1 MKILYHHRIASK
13 DGQYV
18 HIEEL
23 TSALKSLGHDIIM
36 AEPEAIGQKSFGK
49 SSNTVQMLRKILP
62 GFLHEMIEFSYTFF
76 DFIKVSTLI
85 VRHKPDCIYERY
97 NLFFPSGIW
106 AKKLF
111 KLPLLLEVNSPLY
124 EERKNNGGIKLKFL
138 AEWSEGFAWRNA
150 DYVLPVTFV
159 LAKKIRQRNVVDDH
173 IVVIPNGINHAR
185 FNSAIKSEEIVDQLG
200 LSNKLVLGFVGFV
213 REWHRLDRVLDAIAS
228 NKTENWHLLLVGDGP
243 ARESIAQ
250 QAKQNGIED
259 RITITGIIDRDE
271 IARYIT
277 VFDIALQ
284 PDVVAYASPLKLFEY
299 MALGKAVLAPD
310 RDNIREI
317 LTHEDNALLFNPD
330 DDQSFMQHLY
340 NLCLNE
346 KLRERIGYAA
356 AKTVEDKKL
365 YWEENAR
372 RVAKLFNQLCK
383 KPFED
388 ERI

>member
-18 HIEEL
+18 HIDEL
-23 TSALKSLGHDIIM
+23 TTALKSLGHEIIM
-36 AEPEAIGQKSFGK
+36 AEPKAIGLKSFGK
-49 SSNTVQMLRKILP
+49 SSNVVQTMRKILP
-62 GFLHEMIEFSYTFF
+62 GFLHEVIEFSYTIF
-76 DFIKVSTLI
+76 DFIKVFILI
-85 VRHKPDCIYERY
+85 VKYKPDCIYERY

-124 EERKNNGGIKLKFL
+124 AERKKNDGIKLNFL
-138 AEWSEGFAWRNA
+138 AQWSESFAWRNA

-159 LAKKIRQRNVVDDH
+159 LADIIKQRKVADEH
-173 IVVIPNGINHAR
+173 IVVIPNGVNRAR
-185 FNSAIKSEEIVDQLG
+185 FNSAIKCEDITDQFNLK
-200 LSNKLVLGFVGFV
+200 NKLVLGFVGFV
-213 REWHRLDRVLDAIAS
+213 REWHRLDRVLDAIAN
-228 NKTENWHLLLVGDGP
+228 NKDKNWHLLLVGDGP
-243 ARESIAQ
+243 ARDAIEQ
-250 QAKQNGIED
+250 QARQRGIED

-271 IARYIT
+271 ISRYIT

-299 MALGKAVLAPD
+299 MALSKAILAPD

-317 LTHEDNALLFNPD
+317 LTHGQDALLFDPE
-330 DDQSFMQHLY
+330 DDQAFLQHLLD
-340 NLCLNE
+340 LCLNKE
-346 KLRERIGYAA
+346 LRTRLGLAA

-372 RVAKLFNQLCK
+372 RVEKLFNQLGVVGA
-383 KPFED
+383 
-388 ERI
+388 

>member
-23 TSALKSLGHDIIM
+23 ITALKNLGHEIIM
-36 AEPEAIGQKSFGK
+36 AEPKAIGQKSFGK
-49 SSNTVQMLRKILP
+49 SSNTVQTIRRILP
-62 GFLHEMIEFSYTFF
+62 GFLHEIIEFFYTFL
-76 DFIKVSTLI
+76 DFIKISMLI
-85 VRHKPDCIYERY
+85 VKHKPDCIYERY

-124 EERKNNGGIKLKFL
+124 EERKKNEGIKLNFL
-138 AEWSEGFAWRNA
+138 AEWSERFTWRNA

-159 LAKKIRQRNVVDDH
+159 LAEKIKQKKVADDH
-173 IVVIPNGINHAR
+173 IVVIPNGINRAR
-185 FNSAIKSEEIVDQLG
+185 FSNAIKSEDIVDQFNLN
-200 LSNKLVLGFVGFV
+200 NKLVLGFVGFV
-213 REWHRLDRVLDAIAS
+213 REWHRLDRVLDAIAN
-228 NKTENWHLLLVGDGP
+228 NKDKNWHLLLVGDGP
-243 ARESIAQ
+243 ARDTIEQ
-250 QAKQNGIED
+250 QARQDGIED

-271 IARYIT
+271 ISRYIT

-299 MALGKAVLAPD
+299 MALSKAILAPD

-317 LTHEDNALLFNPD
+317 LTHKENALLFDSD
-330 DDQSFMQHLY
+330 DDQSFMKHLLD
-340 NLCLNE
+340 LCLNKE
-346 KLRERIGYAA
+346 LRGRVGLAA

-372 RVAKLFNQLCK
+372 RIETLFNQLNNAS
-383 KPFED
+383 
-388 ERI
+388 I